1 MEEAVQFFYS
11 QGLAPSSQKAYKSAQ
26 SRYLNFCVQ
35 FNVQPLP
42 LSENILCSFVA
53 FLASRHVK
61 FQTIKCYLS
70 GVRHLQISN
79 GFNDPFAGAPF
90 VKLDYVLRGVRR
102 SQSSSGS
109 SVRPGLPITPAILR
123 TVRAQWYA
131 TWDSFDTVMLWAAFC
146 LGFFGFMRAG
156 EFTVPEGAYDADCHL
171 SFNDIAVD
179 SHNSPSMMQ
188 VRLKASKT
196 DPFRH
201 GVDLVIG
208 KSGDELCP
216 VEAMM
221 SYLAARGDGPGP
233 LFLYSDGHYLT
244 REKLVLALRQVLSS
258 ANIDMSH
265 FSGHSFRIG
274 AATTAARAG
283 V

>member
-1 MEEAVQFFYS
+1 
-11 QGLAPSSQKAYKSAQ
+11 
-26 SRYLNFCVQ
+26 
-35 FNVQPLP
+35 
-42 LSENILCSFVA
+42 
-53 FLASRHVK
+53 
-61 FQTIKCYLS
+61 
-70 GVRHLQISN
+70 
-79 GFNDPFAGAPF
+79 
-90 VKLDYVLRGVRR
+90 
-102 SQSSSGS
+102 
-109 SVRPGLPITPAILR
+109 
-123 TVRAQWYA
+123 
-131 TWDSFDTVMLWAAFC
+131 
-146 LGFFGFMRAG
+146 MRAG

-258 ANIDMSH
+258 ANINMSH

-283 V
+283 VQDSMIKTLGRWHSSAYLRYIQTSKDQLASVSGRLSYS